1 MNLKDL
7 IKNEKMRT
15 AEDQN
20 SLFMRMASKVRCR
33 VYGFL
38 IKHFSIRNIKEGVR
52 PQCSRYVGFSLGVL
66 NVLNNN
72 QVCCKMVLIN
82 VLKVME
88 TCRYAG
94 NVGRS
99 VPS

>member
-7 IKNEKMRT
+7 VKDEKMRT

-38 IKHFSIRNIKEGVR
+38 IKHFIIRSFREDVR
-52 PQCSRYVGFSLGVL
+52 PQCSR
-66 NVLNNN
+66 
-72 QVCCKMVLIN
+72 
-82 VLKVME
+82 
-88 TCRYAG
+88 
-94 NVGRS
+94 S
-99 VPS
+99 VAFG